1 MKRRLRSS
9 AIIAA
14 ISVPALGLGLGLGL
28 GLSLGLG
35 GAASA
40 APQAASTAVSH
51 FSERTVV
58 VNCQGRPQVRP
69 GDFTLACGDGNDY
82 LTGLSWTSWTAGLAS
97 ATGVQEE
104 NDCIPYCAA
113 GHFHGYPVDVV
124 FWGSAALKS
133 DPGTQRYTKVT
144 LLYPGVR
151 PNTYD
156 GRRWVKGPSAVTV
169 TLWSAPS

>member
-14 ISVPALGLGLGLGL
+14 ISVPALGLGL

-124 FWGSAALKS
+124 FWG
-133 DPGTQRYTKVT
+133 
-144 LLYPGVR
+144 
-151 PNTYD
+151 
-156 GRRWVKGPSAVTV
+156 
-169 TLWSAPS
+169 